1 MTKDEIIQAL
11 QLELAEYEN
20 QSDVNSARAMA
31 DKWAQ
36 DNGIALNDPNYLQA
50 FNQVRGNLSIGG
62 AGTGTATTTT
72 TGDGIV
78 SLTPIRSAEGVSYS
92 TLPEMPTLEDIMQTG
107 ASQFGYIDRDWETPE
122 DN

>member
-20 QSDVNSARAMA
+20 QSDINSARAMA

-50 FNQVRGNLSIGG
+50 FNQVRGNLSIGAQG
-62 AGTGTATTTT
+62 RQLPPLLRVTA
-72 TGDGIV
+72 
-78 SLTPIRSAEGVSYS
+78 S
-92 TLPEMPTLEDIMQTG
+92 
-107 ASQFGYIDRDWETPE
+107 
-122 DN
+122 